1 MAAMCGRFVSV
12 TEPDGLVRFF
22 TVDERKTDDL
32 PPSWNVAPS
41 QPVYAVA
48 EHAGQ
53 RNLVR
58 FQWGLVPHWAKDP
71 KIGNKLINARVESL
85 AEKPAF
91 RDVFKRKRCLIPADG
106 FYEWRRLGDKRKVP
120 YFIHR
125 ADGEQL
131 AFAGLW
137 SAWRNPGV
145 PEDAEGA
152 WLRTCTIV
160 TTDAGRRVRELHSRM
175 PAMLPAE
182 SWEAWLDPEL
192 QDTAELR
199 HLLEL
204 ATDLPLVW
212 HPVSTRVNTP
222 ANDDPSL
229 IEPVPEPEA
238 EPAQDANPG

>member
-1 MAAMCGRFVSV
+1 MCGRFVSI

-32 PPSWNVAPS
+32 PPSYNVAPS

-48 EHAGQ
+48 EHAEQ

-71 KIGNKLINARVESL
+71 KIGNKLINARAESL

-106 FYEWRRLGDKRKVP
+106 FYEWRKLADGRKVP

-125 ADGEQL
+125 EDGAPL

-137 SAWRNPGV
+137 SSWRDRQFP
-145 PEDAEGA
+145 DDTADA

-160 TTDAGRRVRELHSRM
+160 TTDAGSRVRELHTRM
-175 PAMLPAE
+175 PVMLPPDA
-182 SWEAWLDPEL
+182 WEAWLDPDL
-192 QDTAELR
+192 QDPAELR
-199 HLLEL
+199 HLLDL
-204 ATDLPLVW
+204 ASDAPLVW

-229 IEPVPEPEA
+229 IEAVA
-238 EPAQDANPG
+238 ETA